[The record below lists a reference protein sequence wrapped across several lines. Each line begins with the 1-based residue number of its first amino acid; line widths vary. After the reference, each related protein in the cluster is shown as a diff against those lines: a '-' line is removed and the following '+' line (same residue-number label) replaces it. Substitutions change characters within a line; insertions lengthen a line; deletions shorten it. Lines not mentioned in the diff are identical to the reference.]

1 VPTVA
6 GRKYPYTRDGI
17 AAAEA
22 EKRRLA
28 RASVPYEDILA
39 EIEGL
44 PIGVGGDLGALL
56 GPPQPFI
63 RKPTLRAR
71 IPLAE
76 RLGLSLEG
84 NPERF
89 MGILSGRW

>member
-1 VPTVA
+1 MPTVA

-44 PIGVGGDLGALL
+44 PIGLGGD
-56 GPPQPFI
+56 I
-63 RKPTLRAR
+63 RRPTLRAR